1 MGVELTPIFLE
12 MLSSERSVALLTQVM
27 KALSNTALEAFT
39 VKRTVILDGA
49 RTAFGR
55 FGGALSTLSASDLG
69 GVAIKEALTRS
80 GVKEDEVDEVIV
92 GTVLQAG
99 QGQIPSRQAAT
110 KAGLPWSIK
119 TETINKVCAS
129 GMRSVTLGDQLIRLG
144 DEEVIVAGGMES
156 MSNAPYYVPKA
167 RFGLKMGD
175 APLIDGMVFDGLS
188 CSFSTDN
195 VHMGTYGNKTADEF
209 SLSRETQDQWA
220 LRSHDRALNAIENG
234 LFAEEIVP
242 VEIAQRRGDPV
253 KIDTDEAPRPDTSLE
268 TLAKLRP
275 AFGKDGTITA
285 GNAPGIND
293 GACALVL
300 MNEERAEREG
310 KSVLATII
318 GHAEVAIEPADF
330 PQTPGLVIN
339 KLLEKTGKTLEEIDL
354 FEINEAFAA
363 VALASSKIA
372 KLDPKKVNVNGGAVA
387 LGHPIGASGARIIL
401 TLAYEL
407 KRRGGGIGIASICSG
422 GGQGD
427 AIMIEVPKSE

>member
-1 MGVELTPIFLE
+1 M
-12 MLSSERSVALLTQVM
+12 
-27 KALSNTALEAFT
+27 N
-39 VKRTVILDGA
+39 RTVILEGA
-49 RTAFGR
+49 RTPFGK

-69 GVAIKEALTRS
+69 GIAIKEAIKRANITP
-80 GVKEDEVDEVIV
+80 EEIDEVIV

-110 KAGLPWSIK
+110 KAGLPWDIK

-129 GMRSVTLGDQLIRLG
+129 GMRSVTFADQLIRLG

-156 MSNAPYYVPKA
+156 MSNAPYYLPKG

-175 APLIDGMVFDGLS
+175 AALVDGMIYDGLS
-188 CSFSTDN
+188 CSFSPER
-195 VHMGTYGNKTADEF
+195 VHMGTYGNKTAKEFQLTREQQDE
-209 SLSRETQDQWA
+209 WA
-220 LRSHDRALNAIENG
+220 CRSQTLAIEAIDKG
-234 LFAEEIVP
+234 RFEKEIIA
-242 VEIAQRRGDPV
+242 VEIPQRKGDPKV
-253 KIDTDEAPRPDTSLE
+253 VDTDEAPRRNTSME
-268 TLAKLRP
+268 TLSKLRP
-275 AFGKDGTITA
+275 AFGRDGTITA
-285 GNAPGIND
+285 GNAPGVND

-300 MNEERAEREG
+300 MNEERAKKEG
-310 KSVLATII
+310 RIPLAYII
-318 GHAEVAIEPADF
+318 GHAEVAVEPENF

-339 KLLEKTGKTLEEIDL
+339 RLLEKTGKTLGEINL

-363 VALASSKIA
+363 VALASASIA
-372 KLDPKKVNVNGGAVA
+372 KLDENIVNVNGGAVA

-427 AIMIEVPKSE
+427 AIMIEVPLIKAEKGV